1 MLLSQ
6 TQQANLRQWVKDE
19 QSYQQ
24 MIDFLNETAIQKQ
37 LMEHLSVAT
46 MVVDIQD
53 QYKII
58 YVNQAF
64 EALTGYSMDDLIGQ
78 HPSILYGDELEQLV
92 LETLHDTIHKGE
104 KLSLTARNYRKNG
117 MLFYNQINAFPLLD
131 DANKPMYYV
140 STHKEVAIDDHRAI
154 QESLTLT
161 GHNPDPIYR
170 KNRDGIFL
178 YTNSAFAKIFNREP
192 EDIIGKRNADIG
204 VEGDLLTFFKNAR
217 HTVFETGETQ
227 EIEFSYTTKEGQRI
241 FRSRITPEFD
251 LIGQVE
257 TILVVSRD
265 VTNEVQA
272 QQALTEKEELLRKAE
287 HVARIGSWER
297 NLDTGQVM
305 WSDSFYDICG
315 LDPETTTPSLALRKS
330 LIHPEDQAKTDPI
343 IDEAIDNNSAYQ
355 VEKRIIRPDGEIRWI
370 DSRGEVAID
379 ELTGTRKLIGTFRD
393 ITERKQ
399 TELLLQ
405 ASEQRA
411 TALLNAMPDVVFRI
425 DKNGKYLDFHG
436 DSQFLVDRDGNVA
449 GKTIYDRLDRPIAL
463 EIHYA
468 ITQALQTGEMQRLE
482 QEIWFPLDK
491 SARIFEARIIPSGL
505 EEVISVLRDVT
516 EDKQQEREIQRQ
528 EAQYRSVLSGMLEGV
543 FLYDETGAI
552 IMCND
557 AACDITGRTREQLLQ
572 PLPDQPVM
580 NLLNEQDELFTY
592 ETFPAQITLRTK
604 QAQDNVIMKFI
615 HPKTQDMRWL
625 KVNTRPLLDARTDTL
640 YGVVSTFAD
649 ITEER
654 LAEIERVNTAIERE
668 RIAVLNSF
676 IQMSSHE
683 FRTPL
688 AVIMTNLHM
697 IERFSESENVHK
709 RLDRINQQVNRLNN
723 LIDMQLLMTKL
734 DSGVILQTKNLNLT
748 TLISQQVSVLSERL
762 ESSQIDIRLD
772 IAPDAKIIYA
782 DSFYLTEALQQI
794 LENAIRYTQ
803 VGGQVIVQ
811 ATQTSTH
818 TQISIQDT
826 GVGISEEDLPFVF
839 DRFWRRDKAHTVSGF
854 GLGLALAKQILA
866 LHKGDISID
875 STPNQGTLVTLS
887 LPIMDE

>member
-24 MIDFLNETAIQKQ
+24 MIDFLNETVIQKQ
-37 LMEHLSVAT
+37 LIDHLSIAT

-53 QYKII
+53 QDKII

-64 EALTGYSMDDLIGQ
+64 EALTAYSRDDLIGQ

-92 LETLHDTIHKGE
+92 LETLHDTLHKGE
-104 KLSLTARNYRKNG
+104 KLSLTVRNYRKNG

-131 DANKPMYYV
+131 DANKPTYYV

-161 GHNPDPIYR
+161 EHNPDPIYR

-178 YTNSAFAKIFNREP
+178 YANSAFAKIFNREP
-192 EDIIGKRNADIG
+192 EEVIGKRNADIG
-204 VEGDLLTFFKNAR
+204 VEGHLLTFFKGAR
-217 HTVFETGETQ
+217 HNVFETGETH
-227 EIEFSYTTKEGQRI
+227 EVEFGHTTEDGQRI

-251 LIGQVE
+251 LTGKVE

-265 VTNEVQA
+265 VTIEVQA
-272 QQALTEKEELLRKAE
+272 KQALTEKEELLRKAE
-287 HVARIGSWER
+287 HVAHVGSWEY
-297 NLDTGQVM
+297 NLDTGQVI
-305 WSDSFYDICG
+305 WSDEFYSICG
-315 LDPETTTPSLALRKS
+315 LDSKITTPSIDLQKS
-330 LIHPEDQAKTDPI
+330 LIHPEDIAETNFILQGVTD
-343 IDEAIDNNSAYQ
+343 NHSAYQ

-370 DSRGEVAID
+370 DSRGEVTVD
-379 ELTGTRKLIGTFRD
+379 ERAGTRKLIGTFRD

-399 TELLLQ
+399 SELLRQ

-411 TALLNAMPDVVFRI
+411 TALLNAIPDVVFRI

-436 DSQFLVDRDGNVA
+436 DPQFLRDRDANLA
-449 GKTIYDRLDRPIAL
+449 GKTIYERLDRPIAL

-468 ITQALQTGEMQRLE
+468 IMQALQTGEIQRLE
-482 QEIWFPLDK
+482 QEIWFPFEQVT
-491 SARIFEARIIPSGL
+491 RIFETRIIPSGL
-505 EEVISVLRDVT
+505 EEVISVVRDIT

-572 PLPDQPVM
+572 SLPKQPVM

-604 QAQDNVIMKFI
+604 QAQYNVMMKFI

-625 KVNTRPLLDARTDTL
+625 KLNTRPLIDERTDTL

-649 ITEER
+649 VTEER

-688 AVIMTNLHM
+688 AVIMTNLHI
-697 IERFSESENVHK
+697 IERFAESENVHK
-709 RLDRINQQVNRLNN
+709 RLERINQQVNRLNN

-734 DSGVILQTKNLNLT
+734 DSGVMLQTKHLNLT

-762 ESSQIDIRLD
+762 EASQIDIRLD
-772 IAPDAKIIYA
+772 IASDAKIVYA
-782 DSFYLTEALQQI
+782 DPFYLTEALQQI

-803 VGGQVIVQ
+803 IGGQVIVQ

-854 GLGLALAKQILA
+854 GLGLALAKQ
-866 LHKGDISID
+866 
-875 STPNQGTLVTLS
+875 
-887 LPIMDE
+887 